1 MGVHNAITAQEI
13 AVIRAMALA
22 GHSAAAIAR
31 AIGRNA
37 SCIIKH
43 APECGARYF
52 HWSTWT
58 VKKVPAQVQ
67 RRAEAAAARYQMD
80 VETLVYQIA
89 AGALM
94 RGSVHKSLTRYQEYE
109 SDRRTDICDSHSSRE
124 RKRAGEGGNGQSPE
138 V

>member
-1 MGVHNAITAQEI
+1 MGLHNAISQQEMSI
-13 AVIRAMALA
+13 IRAMANA
-22 GHSAAAIAR
+22 GHTAAAIAR
-31 AIGRNA
+31 AIGRTSSA
-37 SCIIKH
+37 ITKY

-52 HWSTWT
+52 NWSSWL
-58 VKKVPAQVQ
+58 VKKVPPQVA

-94 RGSVHKSLTRYQEYE
+94 RGSIDKSLARYQRYE
-109 SDRRTDICDSHSSRE
+109 SDRRTDTCNSHNTKE
-124 RKRAGEGGNGQSPE
+124 RQRAGENGSRQLPQ